1 MDNSEI
7 EKEQQPDPKQKHL
20 RYDVG
25 LHFPF
30 ESIMYY

>member
-7 EKEQQPDPKQKHL
+7 EKEQPDPKQKHL